1 MSKAL
6 AFKNEKLVSQGNIV
20 QQPQE
25 SSVKDYFDLLKPRV
39 MSLVI
44 FTAITGLYLAPGN
57 IHPFLAFIAI
67 LCISVGSGAAGAI
80 NMWYDRDIDNIMQRT
95 KKRPIPSGKILPE
108 NALHLGIFLSVT
120 SIMLMGLA
128 INILSAAL
136 LGFAI
141 FFYAYIYTILLKRST
156 AQNIVI
162 GGAAGALP
170 PLIGWVAV
178 TNQITIEPI
187 ILFLIIFLWTP
198 PHFWALSLYSAEDY
212 KKANI
217 PMLPVISGI
226 KHTKAQI
233 LTYSILLF
241 IVTLL
246 PFILHFAGLIYLFSA
261 VILNFIFIAL
271 AFLLYL
277 DEQNKLAFKLFFY
290 SIFYLFLLFLIA
302 IIDKAWRVYG

>member
-1 MSKAL
+1 MEQ
-6 AFKNEKLVSQGNIV
+6 F
-20 QQPQE
+20 QE

-44 FTAITGLYLAPGN
+44 FTAITGLYLAPGH
-57 IHPFLAFIAI
+57 IHPFIAIIAI
-67 LCISVGSGAAGAI
+67 LCISIGSGAAGAI
-80 NMWYDRDIDNIMQRT
+80 NMWYDRDIDNIMRRT
-95 KKRPIPSGKILPE
+95 QKRPIPAGRVIAE
-108 NALHLGIFLSVT
+108 NALHLGIFLSCASVT
-120 SIMLMGLA
+120 LMGLA
-128 INILSAAL
+128 VNILAAAL

-141 FFYAYIYTILLKRST
+141 FFYGYVYTVLLKRST

-170 PLIGWVAV
+170 PLIGWVSV
-178 TNQITIEPI
+178 TGQITIEPI

-226 KHTKAQI
+226 KHTKTQI
-233 LTYSILLF
+233 LIYSILLF
-241 IVTLL
+241 IVTIL
-246 PFILHFAGLIYLFSA
+246 PFSLHFAGYIYLLSA
-261 VILNFIFIAL
+261 IVLNSIFL
-271 AFLLYL
+271 VMTFLLYL
-277 DEQNKLAFKLFFY
+277 DQQNKLAVKVFFY

-302 IIDKAWRVYG
+302 IIDKAWSIHG

>member
-1 MSKAL
+1 MTY
-6 AFKNEKLVSQGNIV
+6 SQELLQGSLIV
-20 QQPQE
+20 KQPQE
-25 SSVKDYFDLLKPRV
+25 SSVKDYFDLLKPKV

-44 FTAITGLYLAPGN
+44 FTGITGLYLAPGH
-57 IHPFLAFIAI
+57 IHPFLAIIAI
-67 LCISVGSGAAGAI
+67 LCISIGSGAAGAI
-80 NMWYDRDIDNIMQRT
+80 NMWYDRDIDNIMLRT
-95 KKRPIPSGKILPE
+95 QKRPIPSGKVSPE
-108 NALHLGIFLSVT
+108 DALHMGVFLSIASVT
-120 SIMLMGLA
+120 LMGLA
-128 INILSAAL
+128 VNVLSGAL

-141 FFYAYIYTILLKRST
+141 FFYAYIYTVLLKRST

-217 PMLPVISGI
+217 PMLPVVAGVQ
-226 KHTKAQI
+226 HTKLQI
-233 LTYSILLF
+233 LIYSVLLC
-241 IVTLL
+241 IATLL
-246 PFILHFAGLIYLFSA
+246 PFILHFMGFIYLF
-261 VILNFIFIAL
+261 VCIILNIIFLSLAL
-271 AFLLYL
+271 KLYL
-277 DEQNKLAFKLFFY
+277 DPQNRLARKLFFY

-302 IIDKAWRVYG
+302 IFDKALGIHG